1 MYKVLILLFLM
12 SFVFA
17 AEETKLIEFK
27 LEDQHER
34 KFTEADFRGYI
45 SVFIA
50 SDRGGSAFNELWASA
65 IVDSLRDYTN
75 FGDLKVEG
83 VAHLGSVPFFLRGFV
98 KGFFDKSDKQKSIL
112 LDWKGIFNKTYSLI
126 EDDTNI
132 LIFNRDGIKLL
143 HESGRELE
151 PTKLQN
157 VLEILRTELDK
168 DN

>member
-12 SFVFA
+12 SSVFA

-65 IVDSLRDYTN
+65 IVDSLRDHTN

-83 VAHLGSVPFFLRGFV
+83 VAHLGSVPFFYVDLLKDFSINLINKNPYFLTGRGYLT
-98 KGFFDKSDKQKSIL
+98 KPIPSLKIIR
-112 LDWKGIFNKTYSLI
+112 IFSFL
-126 EDDTNI
+126 
-132 LIFNRDGIKLL
+132 
-143 HESGRELE
+143 
-151 PTKLQN
+151 
-157 VLEILRTELDK
+157 TEME
-168 DN
+168 